1 MRRTV
6 RRLWADADA
15 GASSDAG
22 GRLWASSMIRAPG
35 DRDRLDHEQ
44 PQVADDRVGDPR
56 IAYVIAFDIESEA
69 FADEPAAVAEP
80 DVEVELDP
88 VLHADDGRTAAGRRA
103 VHSRAMTER
112 AITTAEILAVGSEL
126 LVGETRDT
134 NSGDL
139 ALELTALGVDVQR
152 ISQLPDRQDVLVGC
166 LRAALDRVDLVI
178 TSGGLGPTPDDL
190 TREAIA
196 EALGETPAV
205 DAALES
211 WLRDI
216 WTRRGLP
223 FSDVNLKQAWLI
235 PSASAMP
242 NPHGTAPGWWVDT
255 GSRIVVA
262 LPGPPRELDPMWRD
276 HALPRLRARGL
287 GGDRAAETL
296 RLTGIGESAVVD
308 LIGEDI
314 LRGEQPQVAT
324 YARLDAVDLRVSAAG
339 EDGRPARTIVDETV
353 ERLMPLVGGLRVRPR
368 RCGLAGGARGAA
380 RRPAARD
387 RRGGHRRPARG
398 VAGHGAVARRGRAG
412 RPRR

>member
-1 MRRTV
+1 M
-6 RRLWADADA
+6 
-15 GASSDAG
+15 
-22 GRLWASSMIRAPG
+22 
-35 DRDRLDHEQ
+35 
-44 PQVADDRVGDPR
+44 
-56 IAYVIAFDIESEA
+56 
-69 FADEPAAVAEP
+69 AE
-80 DVEVELDP
+80 
-88 VLHADDGRTAAGRRA
+88 RA
-103 VHSRAMTER
+103 V
-112 AITTAEILAVGSEL
+112 TTAEILAVGSEL

-139 ALELTALGVDVQR
+139 AVELTALGVDIQR
-152 ISQLPDRQDVLVGC
+152 IGQLPDRQDVLVEC

-205 DAALES
+205 DAELEA

-235 PSASAMP
+235 PSATAMP
-242 NPHGTAPGWWVDT
+242 NPNGTAPGWWVDT

-262 LPGPPRELDPMWRD
+262 LPGPPRELEPMWRD
-276 HALPRLRARGL
+276 HALPRLRSRGL
-287 GGDRAAETL
+287 GADRAAETL

-353 ERLMPLVGGLRVRPR
+353 ERLMAVVGPFVFARGDAGWPEALAARIGGRRLATVEVGTAGQLGALLGTAPWLVASELLGPARDQDGVDLAELVRDAR
-368 RCGLAGGARGAA
+368 SRADADVGLAVRAA
-380 RRPAARD
+380 DSGDDMRVEVVVDVSGIMD
-387 RRGGHRRPARG
+387 RTEQTVFRGGELGRRRAANTACAALWARLGEPASPNG
-398 VAGHGAVARRGRAG
+398 
-412 RPRR
+412 